1 MPAAWLASGVAFYYS
16 RDEDWSLDYA
26 VFFAVNAGLGVG
38 YGDYVPDRPVTK
50 VFTVCFSV
58 VGTSLIL
65 GGLVFH
71 LERGVEVVDGLWRDE
86 HGAPSTFQ
94 SIPEAA
100 WWCRVT
106 ATQLV

>member
-1 MPAAWLASGVAFYYS
+1 MQ
-16 RDEDWSLDYA
+16 
-26 VFFAVNAGLGVG
+26 
-38 YGDYVPDRPVTK
+38 T
-50 VFTVCFSV
+50 
-58 VGTSLIL
+58 LIL

-100 WWCRVT
+100 WWCLVT
-106 ATQLV
+106 ATPLV